1 MKTAYLDAFSGL
13 SGDMLVGALL
23 DCGAELEELKK
34 ALASLELAGYRLSER
49 RKTLSGISA
58 VKFDV
63 EVLAPQPER
72 HLSEIRATIDAS
84 ALSENVRRRALA
96 IFEALAQAEAK
107 VHRTTAEQVHFH
119 EVGAVDSIIDV
130 VATAWGLDRLSVGEL
145 LVSPLPAGSGFARS
159 MHGVIPVP
167 APATAELL
175 AGFPL
180 RLGDGASEMVT
191 PTGAAVLRALA
202 RPAPLPLG
210 FEIERVGYGAGS
222 RDLDDRPNVLR
233 MMLGTNVSGL
243 DADEMV
249 EISANIDDLNPQIY
263 DHVME
268 RLFASGARDVTLTP
282 TIMKKGR
289 PGVTIGVIAPAAQR
303 NALARVLFS
312 ETSTIGLRFHPVS
325 RLKLRREIRE
335 VETRWGKV
343 RVKISRGDGMTTVS
357 PEYDDCRRIAR
368 EHGVALKTVMDQA
381 RAAAAQAHF
390 S

>member
-130 VATAWGLDRLSVGEL
+130 VATAWGLERLSVGEL